1 MLLRLNLKWRGGD
14 DSKVARYRSEG
25 NEKKKENR
33 RRSRKGLIRY
43 LVGRI
48 FMRK

>member
-25 NEKKKENR
+25 NEKKGKQKEKQEGVN
-33 RRSRKGLIRY
+33 KIPCW
-43 LVGRI
+43 
-48 FMRK
+48 